1 MARVVVRPA
10 GYTGSL
16 QRLVWAQG
24 NNVPVTAYL
33 WGGGGGGGGNDSN
46 RGGDGG
52 GGGFTQVQFTISE
65 GDTLEVAVGGGG
77 GTGQSGRGDAAGG
90 TAGASYTTENLF
102 NTIDNT
108 ANPPVFKQF
117 NSAYCTFLNTYGVW
131 VNPSSAAVFDRTY
144 IVNFPTTGNYQF
156 TACADN
162 YARFFV
168 DDIEVF
174 YADNFRTPWT
184 VGYEVA
190 AGNHTVRILGSN
202 TGGPGAVALTIGQGD
217 SYSGG
222 RGGNSGPA
230 GSSGAGGG
238 GGGATVIILNNTP
251 IAAAGGGGGGGGGGN
266 TGAAPAGQSAPGF
279 RGQAAVGE
287 NAGQNGTNKAG
298 DGGGGGG
305 GGGGWGGGN
314 GGTTPGGDQ
323 GGYAG
328 AFGLSS
334 GNYQDPSGRTPGGA
348 TNPYYRGTIATGGI
362 AANVPGNGGYA
373 VFEFEV
379 PGTFVKTDEGWKPVI
394 QTYVKTNNLWAPVES
409 TYIKEN
415 GAWVP
420 INGSFAPNF
429 ENVPGRFGIN
439 PRSGVIETQGG
450 DPISGGGDA
459 GGFDGGGGGG
469 GCFLAGT
476 QITMADGSF
485 KSIEDIVAGD
495 IILEALTNTPTKV
508 IGVKT
513 RAHDINKWV
522 FSLDKKV
529 KPYIT
534 EEHPFYNNDNELC
547 AISDLATTLAPWL
560 GPIQIVDVPNKKK
573 IKDAVTVYNLMLE
586 TGESHYANGV
596 RVNNIV
602 KTGGTYALVY
612 KGFLDQAAYESHV
625 YNEENQTVDPEQ
637 QTLVFNYTLKLTNYV
652 LRNNNIRSKL
662 LGRFLSWA
670 LRNRDTLYP
679 YIDRWFKSKLRRWLF
694 RKNI

>member
-16 QRLVWAQG
+16 QRITWTLG

-46 RGGDGG
+46 RGGNGG
-52 GGGFTQVQFTISE
+52 GGGFTTVNFTVDV
-65 GDTLEVAVGGGG
+65 GDVIEVAVGGGG
-77 GTGQSGRGDAAGG
+77 GAGQSGRGDAAGG

-102 NTIDNT
+102 NTIDNV
-108 ANPPVFKQF
+108 ASPPVFKQF

-131 VNPSSAAVFDRTY
+131 VNPSSAATFDRTY
-144 IVNFPTTGNYQF
+144 TVNFPTTGNYQF

-162 YARFFV
+162 SARFFV
-168 DDIEVF
+168 DGTEVF
-174 YADNFRTPWT
+174 FADNYKTPWT
-184 VGYEVA
+184 VGYEVE
-190 AGNHTVRILGSN
+190 AGNHSIRILGTN

-222 RGGNSGPA
+222 RGGNSGSS

-238 GGGATVIILNNTP
+238 GGGATVVILNGTP

-266 TGAAPAGQSAPGF
+266 SGVAIGESAPGS

-314 GGTTPGGDQ
+314 GGTVPGGDQ
-323 GGYAG
+323 GAYAG
-328 AFGLSS
+328 VYGLSTTP
-334 GNYQDPSGRTPGGA
+334 YEDPSGRNPGGRS
-348 TNPYYRGTIATGGI
+348 NPYYRTGI
-362 AANVPGNGGYA
+362 AQGGSYGGGLGNGGYA

-379 PGTFVKTDEGWKPVI
+379 PGTFVHYDGSFKPVI
-394 QTYVKTNNLWAPVES
+394 QTYVKVNNEWKPVES
-409 TYIKEN
+409 TYVKQG

-420 INGSFAPNF
+420 VNGSYAPVF
-429 ENVPGRFGIN
+429 ENVPGRFGVN
-439 PRSGVIETQGG
+439 PRSGVIETPAG
-450 DPISGGGDA
+450 DPISYGGDS

-476 QITMADGSF
+476 QITMADGSS
-485 KSIEDIVAGD
+485 KSIEDIVIGD
-495 IILEALTNTPTKV
+495 IILEALTNKPTKV

-513 RAHDINKWV
+513 RAHDITKWI

-529 KPYIT
+529 KPFIT
-534 EEHPFYNNDNELC
+534 EEHPFYNDNNELC
-547 AISDLATTLAPWL
+547 AISDLASTLAPWL
-560 GPIQIVDVPNKKK
+560 GPIKVVDVPTKKK
-573 IKDAVTVYNLMLE
+573 IKDSVVVYNLMLE

-596 RVNNIV
+596 KVNNII

-612 KGFLDQAAYESHV
+612 KGFLDQATYEDHV
-625 YNEENQTVDPEQ
+625 YNEENQIVSPEQ
-637 QTLVFNYTLKLTNYV
+637 QALIFNYTLKLTNYV

-679 YIDRWFKSKLRRWLF
+679 YIDKWFKSKLRRWIF